1 MTRNDPRPRR
11 TGKKGKDREAGAE
24 RAREPIGDLRAT
36 DLTSEE
42 AQELAADIEAERDA

>member
-11 TGKKGKDREAGAE
+11 MDRKGKDREAAAE
-24 RAREPIGDLRAT
+24 RAREPIGDLRTT

-42 AQELAADIEAERDA
+42 ALELAADIEAERDA